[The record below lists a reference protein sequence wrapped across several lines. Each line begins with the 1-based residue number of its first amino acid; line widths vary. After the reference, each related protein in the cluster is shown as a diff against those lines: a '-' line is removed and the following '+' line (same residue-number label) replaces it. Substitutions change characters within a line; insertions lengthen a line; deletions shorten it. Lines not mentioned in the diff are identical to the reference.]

1 MEWDETILSPPVFE
15 VSDEDILGWN
25 IRDPIVSEQSTAK
38 HSVMQVKPEQTIKHL
53 NIQIRT

>member
-38 HSVMQVKPEQTIKHL
+38 HSVMQVNKEQTKKHDD
-53 NIQIRT
+53 IQIRS